1 AAGLL
6 GRGHDVQ
13 RQGGLPG
20 GLRAVDL
27 DDPAARKAA
36 HAKGHVHGERAGR
49 DDIDLL
55 AGVGAELHDR
65 ALTELFF
72 DLLDRLLDRS
82 RLLCHS
88 HLLLLSAPKKS
99 GAGLLS
105 TGAAPLPSVF
115 FGVACHQFSFSF
127 RFGFTI
133 SKVMGWT
140 GCATPFF
147 FSSRSSCSLDFFFS
161 SLRFFLASPRPVG
174 IGPSMKP
181 RGKLRGT
188 GRA

>member
-1 AAGLL
+1 
-6 GRGHDVQ
+6 
-13 RQGGLPG
+13 
-20 GLRAVDL
+20 
-27 DDPAARKAA
+27 
-36 HAKGHVHGERAGR
+36 RAGR

-115 FGVACHQFSFSF
+115 SGVACHQFSFSL
-127 RFGFTI
+127 RFAFTI

-147 FSSRSSCSLDFFFS
+147 FSSLSSCSLDFFFLFLS
-161 SLRFFLASPRPVG
+161 LASPRPDG
-174 IGPSMKP
+174 LGPSIKTP
-181 RGKLRGT
+181 REASRD
-188 GRA
+188 RSSIA